1 MSSQRQSFP
10 GRGIETPA
18 RKAEGGSFLRRVS
31 VRLAGLAR
39 AEGGAAAIYVA
50 LVLPAFVGAGGL
62 AVDVASWYSSKRTM
76 QSGADAAAYA
86 AALEL
91 ARQGLDQAPDL
102 TAMQAA
108 ADDAAGRNGVG
119 TSVTVRTPPW
129 FGPAAGDPQ
138 SVEVIVTEP
147 APLYFTGLFLGA
159 APDITTRATAK
170 AVVSD
175 ACVWSLHPS
184 APSAVH
190 VAGTADV
197 DLDCGV
203 VVNSDHAEALD
214 QDGSSC
220 LSATSV
226 SVTGNYSGSCVSP
239 EPEVWTPPYGDPLS
253 YLTPPTV
260 GACNHPN
267 PVIVDAAMAAAYGG
281 GPVPLNPG
289 VYCDG
294 IEVQANQ
301 EAIFAPGLYVLNGG
315 EFSIAGNA
323 DVSNT
328 ENAEGGITFYL
339 TGSGT
344 DYATLMFA
352 SGANITLT
360 PMTTGPLA
368 NVLFYQDPNAPASTA
383 CSTKPK
389 GSPNCSQFAGGVTMD
404 LTGILYFP
412 NQHVEFTGGSTTD
425 EANVLLVASTVK
437 FTGNAYLNADYAGS
451 LLPEQHYVRLVE

>member
-1 MSSQRQSFP
+1 MRELLSRLSAP
-10 GRGIETPA
+10 LA
-18 RKAEGGSFLRRVS
+18 
-31 VRLAGLAR
+31 LAGAD
-39 AEGGAAAIYVA
+39 GGAAAIYVA
-50 LVLPAFVGAGGL
+50 LALPAFIGAGGL
-62 AVDVASWYSSKRTM
+62 AVDVASWYSTKRTM

-102 TAMQAA
+102 TAIQAV

-119 TSVTVRTPPW
+119 TTVTLHVPPW
-129 FGPAAGDPQ
+129 AGPAAGDPQ

-147 APLYFTGLFLGA
+147 APVHFTGLFMGA
-159 APDITTRATAK
+159 APDITTRAVAK

-175 ACVWSLHPS
+175 ACIWSLHPTAQS
-184 APSAVH
+184 AMH

-203 VVNSDHAEALD
+203 VVNSDHPEALD

-239 EPEVWTPPYGDPLS
+239 EPEVSTPSYGDPLS
-253 YLTPPTV
+253 YLTAPAY
-260 GACNHPN
+260 GACDFPN
-267 PVIVDAAMAAAYGG
+267 PFIVDSAMAAAYGG
-281 GPVPLNPG
+281 GPVPLGPG

-294 IEVQANQ
+294 IEIQANQ
-301 EAIFAPGLYVLNGG
+301 KAIFAPGLYVLKTG
-315 EFSIAGNA
+315 EFRIAGNA
-323 DVSNT
+323 EVSNT
-328 ENAEGGITFYL
+328 ENASGGVTFYL

-344 DYATLMFA
+344 DYATLVFE
-352 SGANITLT
+352 SGADITLT

-368 NVLFYQDPNAPASTA
+368 NVLFYQDPNAPASTQ

-412 NQHVEFTGGSTTD
+412 NQHVEFTGGSSTN
-425 EANVLLVASTVK
+425 EANILLVASTVA
-437 FTGNAYLNADYAGS
+437 FTGDAYLNASYAQS
-451 LLPEQHYVRLVE
+451 LLPQQHYARFVE

>member
-1 MSSQRQSFP
+1 MNRAAHRLLSRV
-10 GRGIETPA
+10 
-18 RKAEGGSFLRRVS
+18 AEP
-31 VRLAGLAR
+31 LAGLVR
-39 AEGGAAAIYVA
+39 AEKGAAAIYVA
-50 LVLPAFVGAGGL
+50 LVIPAFVGAGGL
-62 AVDVASWYSSKRTM
+62 AVDVASWYSTKRTM

-91 ARQGLDQAPDL
+91 AQQGLDQAPDL

-119 TSVTVRTPPW
+119 TTVTLNVPPLS
-129 FGPAAGDPQ
+129 GPAAGDPQ

-147 APLYFTGLFLGA
+147 APIHFTSLFLGA
-159 APDITTRATAK
+159 APDITTRAVAK

-184 APSAVH
+184 APSAMH

-203 VVNSDHAEALD
+203 VVNSDHPEALD
-214 QDGSSC
+214 QEGSSC

-239 EPEVWTPPYGDPLS
+239 EPEVSMPSYGDPLS
-253 YLTPPTV
+253 YLTAPTY
-260 GACNHPN
+260 GACDHASK
-267 PVIVDAAMAAAYGG
+267 VIVDAAMAAAYGG

-289 VYCDG
+289 VYCGG
-294 IEVQANQ
+294 IEIQANQ
-301 EAIFAPGLYVLNGG
+301 EAIFAPGLYVLKSG
-315 EFSIAGNA
+315 EFRIAGNA
-323 DVSNT
+323 HVSNT
-328 ENAEGGITFYL
+328 ENTDGGVTFYL

-344 DYATLMFA
+344 SYATLVFE
-352 SGANITLT
+352 SGADITLT

-368 NVLFYQDPNAPASTA
+368 NVLFFQDPNAPASTQ
-383 CSTKPK
+383 CSK
-389 GSPNCSQFAGGVTMD
+389 GKSPNCSQFAGGVTMD
-404 LTGILYFP
+404 LTGIIYMP
-412 NQHVEFTGGSTTD
+412 SQHVEFTGGSSTD
-425 EANVLLVASTVK
+425 DVEILLVASTVK

>member
-102 TAMQAA
+102 PAMQAA

-197 DLDCGV
+197 DLDCG
-203 VVNSDHAEALD
+203 DGGGLRWRAGATEPGCLLRRD
-214 QDGSSC
+214 RGSSQPGGD
-220 LSATSV
+220 LRAWSV
-226 SVTGNYSGSCVSP
+226 RPERRRVQHRRQRGRQQHRERRGWDHLLPDGQRYRLRHPHVRVRGQYHADPDDHGTACQRAVLPGPQRAGQYCVLH
-239 EPEVWTPPYGDPLS
+239 E
-253 YLTPPTV
+253 
-260 GACNHPN
+260 
-267 PVIVDAAMAAAYGG
+267 
-281 GPVPLNPG
+281 
-289 VYCDG
+289 
-294 IEVQANQ
+294 
-301 EAIFAPGLYVLNGG
+301 
-315 EFSIAGNA
+315 
-323 DVSNT
+323 
-328 ENAEGGITFYL
+328 AEG
-339 TGSGT
+339 
-344 DYATLMFA
+344 
-352 SGANITLT
+352 
-360 PMTTGPLA
+360 
-368 NVLFYQDPNAPASTA
+368 
-383 CSTKPK
+383 
-389 GSPNCSQFAGGVTMD
+389 
-404 LTGILYFP
+404 
-412 NQHVEFTGGSTTD
+412 
-425 EANVLLVASTVK
+425 
-437 FTGNAYLNADYAGS
+437 
-451 LLPEQHYVRLVE
+451 